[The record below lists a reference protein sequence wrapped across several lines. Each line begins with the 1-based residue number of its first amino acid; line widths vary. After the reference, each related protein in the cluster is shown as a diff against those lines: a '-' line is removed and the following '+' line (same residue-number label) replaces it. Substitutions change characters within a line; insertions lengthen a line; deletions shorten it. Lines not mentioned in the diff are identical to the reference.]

1 MSAEPTTNDFLEL
14 IDWHIAKAQDRAARA
29 VNEVRGKAAAA
40 GRFQSGATAIH
51 SIERARTEF
60 DVGVDAVLGEL
71 KRVAQSTKLNRDDL
85 RQLAVQRLE
94 KFATAAKAISQAEQF
109 RSMGLSQQIDEQ
121 FAGFDRH
128 LQFAV
133 RQFDVGLRVPAEP
146 EVPVVA
152 NSITVGTMIGSS
164 IAQASPAAKQT
175 VEFTVNIET
184 ATTALAGVRVCDCR
198 RWTAPENCRRID
210 GRRSHD
216 PSATCEALSVPAHNS
231 RGRKVLASRR

>member
-40 GRFQSGATAIH
+40 GRFQSSATAIH

-94 KFATAAKAISQAEQF
+94 ELPLLQRRYPK
-109 RSMGLSQQIDEQ
+109 RSNFGAWASASKSMS
-121 FAGFDRH
+121 
-128 LQFAV
+128 
-133 RQFDVGLRVPAEP
+133 
-146 EVPVVA
+146 
-152 NSITVGTMIGSS
+152 NSLALIGTYSS
-164 IAQASPAAKQT
+164 PCGNST
-175 VEFTVNIET
+175 SDSEFQPN
-184 ATTALAGVRVCDCR
+184 
-198 RWTAPENCRRID
+198 
-210 GRRSHD
+210 RRSPPWRTRS
-216 PSATCEALSVPAHNS
+216 PSE
-231 RGRKVLASRR
+231 R